1 MSGIPP
7 ALHQQIRTI
16 LLECGPFDDN
26 SQIRDLF
33 ADARISPWRFSLPS
47 RDNVIARVEAFIAFM
62 AGKHRADD
70 GQNALVLLLLVLSE
84 RLDEGSD
91 CPHRLTAVANDL
103 AAALGGTRPATTTT
117 TPRRVST
124 DPFTNY
130 ETGLRQ
136 LEAATKNDPDTQQE
150 LSPFAQRLRENIN
163 RSRRYGDTSDRRA
176 ERAEIMDSL
185 NLIARAVTQKSFDQW
200 CNVA

>member
-7 ALHQQIRTI
+7 DLHQQIRAV
-16 LLECGPFDDN
+16 LLDCGPFDDN

-47 RDNVIARVEAFIAFM
+47 RDNIIARVEAFIAFL

-70 GQNALVLLLLVLSE
+70 GQNALVLLIRVLSE
-84 RLDEGSD
+84 RLDENSD
-91 CPHRLTAVANDL
+91 CQPRLTAVANDL
-103 AAALGGTRPATTTT
+103 AATLGGTRPATATTA
-117 TPRRVST
+117 PRRAST

-136 LEAATKNDPDTQQE
+136 LEAAIKNDPDAQQE

-163 RSRRYGDTSDRRA
+163 RSRRYGDTGDRRA
-176 ERAEIMDSL
+176 ERAEIMDNL
-185 NLIARAVTQKSFDQW
+185 NLIAHAVTQKSFDQW
-200 CNVA
+200 CNTL